1 MQMNFSC
8 QSLTTRV
15 LKRRLYPLATASG
28 SVSRDLTR
36 RNRKNLVSIDRVLYS
51 GASLAIL
58 IKDDRFVD
66 SKPAPQNIQDGFL
79 NLARREKITV
89 TIYLV
94 NGAKLLGRI
103 KSFDKFS
110 LILETGAQDQLIFKH
125 AISTISQSARR
136 STGELRIQHSSSVS
150 ESATEQTEEVPSA

>member
-1 MQMNFSC
+1 M
-8 QSLTTRV
+8 
-15 LKRRLYPLATASG
+15 
-28 SVSRDLTR
+28 
-36 RNRKNLVSIDRVLYS
+36 
-51 GASLAIL
+51 
-58 IKDDRFVD
+58 D

-110 LILETGAQDQLIFKH
+110 LIMETGSQEQLIFKH
-125 AISTISQSARR
+125 AISTISQARR
-136 STGELRIQHSSSVS
+136 ATGELRQSTSAPT
-150 ESATEQTEEVPSA
+150 ESHPEQNAEASGT